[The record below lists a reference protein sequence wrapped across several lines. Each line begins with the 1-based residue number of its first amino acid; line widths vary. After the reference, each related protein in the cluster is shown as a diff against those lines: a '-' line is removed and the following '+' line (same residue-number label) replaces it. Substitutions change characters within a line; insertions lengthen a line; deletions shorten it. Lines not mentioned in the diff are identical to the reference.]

1 MAPVLMY
8 GTAACPYCQAA
19 RALFSDLG
27 VPFEEIRV
35 DLAPARRK
43 RCVCARADGTR
54 CRRFGLAPSTL
65 GASRTYLHFTN
76 RAPSRRCFTRQLK
89 ERPHE

>member
-27 VPFEEIRV
+27 VPFEEIRG
-35 DLAPARRK
+35 DLAPARRED
-43 RCVCARADGTR
+43 R
-54 CRRFGLAPSTL
+54 LSPS
-65 GASRTYLHFTN
+65 AS
-76 RAPSRRCFTRQLK
+76 
-89 ERPHE
+89 

>member
-27 VPFEEIRV
+27 VSFEEIRV
-35 DLAPARRK
+35 DLE
-43 RCVCARADGTR
+43 
-54 CRRFGLAPSTL
+54 
-65 GASRTYLHFTN
+65 
-76 RAPSRRCFTRQLK
+76 PSRRQQGALEALLHTPAK
-89 ERPHE
+89 GETP